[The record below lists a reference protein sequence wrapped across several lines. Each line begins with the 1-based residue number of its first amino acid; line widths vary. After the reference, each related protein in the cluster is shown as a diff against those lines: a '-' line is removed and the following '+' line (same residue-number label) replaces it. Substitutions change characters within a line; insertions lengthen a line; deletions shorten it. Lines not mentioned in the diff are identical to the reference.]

1 MYRKLYSKIMSLT
14 LMLCMIVTLFI
25 PSCNVKAA
33 DIAMEYTSYEVLQW
47 ILMELGI
54 SASLAPEKQQA
65 IVLPDGQEITEP
77 NLGAELIREVNDS
90 IELWWNANQMDDV
103 VDGYDGGFEQF
114 KSDFADML
122 EWGKDGV
129 IEIGTNVWTVLS
141 EWGMSLHESISKV
154 GEMPE
159 YKINMLNVPENLSFR
174 YQYFDIDDYTYTNTI
189 TRGDSPVNLIGFVGD
204 NLGAN
209 RYRAYATFYLFS
221 SAPFKINGYDCKQY
235 KDIYYYSNDG
245 SMGSWFYDFPCIT
258 YDVYGYAAMS
268 DVIYAYLSKILHGNL
283 SDVFKDVIWQ
293 PTDLKTD
300 ICGIPWE
307 LPDSVPYP
315 HSGDATITIP
325 QDLPIDDA
333 ITGVGTG
340 ELTWEDVI
348 GKTFPIPIDKPIDKP
363 AEGDTETDTEKDTEE
378 ETESEKEIEW
388 DDTIF
393 APDGA
398 IGGKL
403 SELSKKFP
411 FCIPFDV
418 VALFKGFGKDVVETA
433 PRWEVSIDMP
443 FIDYTWKVVIDMKD
457 YEKYVK
463 IFRDGFYLL
472 FLVGLFF
479 TTRKLISWQID

>member
-1 MYRKLYSKIMSLT
+1 MYRKLYSNIMSLT
-14 LMLCMIVTLFI
+14 MIFCMIVTLFI

-65 IVLPDGQEITEP
+65 IVLPDGQEITKP

-103 VDGYDGGFEQF
+103 VDGYDGGLEQF

-129 IEIGTNVWTVLS
+129 IEIADNAWSVLKKWGKSLS
-141 EWGMSLHESISKV
+141 EYLAEVGESYFDRPYLDLSNGTVCFVGPSDNVVYSISDATAPV
-154 GEMPE
+154 NVVEIHFTDMSYLMFYSNRDFCVRGNAYSYGDSFFYECFAWGYPM
-159 YKINMLNVPENLSFR
+159 NFLNVP
-174 YQYFDIDDYTYTNTI
+174 
-189 TRGDSPVNLIGFVGD
+189 
-204 NLGAN
+204 
-209 RYRAYATFYLFS
+209 
-221 SAPFKINGYDCKQY
+221 KINVAEPGWSEVKAAEVVS
-235 KDIYYYSNDG
+235 KVLNGDIPLY
-245 SMGSWFYDFPCIT
+245 PQ
-258 YDVYGYAAMS
+258 DVVWPKS
-268 DVIYAYLSKILHGNL
+268 
-283 SDVFKDVIWQ
+283 
-293 PTDLKTD
+293 DLKTD

-307 LPDSVPYP
+307 LPDSIPYP

-393 APDGA
+393 APEGA

-433 PRWEVSIDMP
+433 PRWEVSIDMS
-443 FIDYTWKVVIDMKD
+443 FIDYTWIVVIDMKD

>member
-1 MYRKLYSKIMSLT
+1 MYRKLYSKIMSSI
-14 LMLCMIVTLFI
+14 MILCMIVTLFI

-65 IVLPDGQEITEP
+65 IVLPDGQEITKP

-114 KSDFADML
+114 KSDFSDML
-122 EWGKDGV
+122 EWGRDGV
-129 IEIGTNVWTVLS
+129 IEIASDTWSVLR
-141 EWGMSLHESISKV
+141 EWGKTLYEYLEEAGDKYFDRPYMGLANQDVILNATNYNYTFACTISNASAPVNVIEVVYTDFTYLVFYSTAYFNGYYSASEYSDSLYYTKHGFSYDPGFDGVAKIHVNVPVNSIDVALILSKV
-154 GEMPE
+154 LNGEIALYP
-159 YKINMLNVPENLSFR
+159 
-174 YQYFDIDDYTYTNTI
+174 Q
-189 TRGDSPVNLIGFVGD
+189 
-204 NLGAN
+204 
-209 RYRAYATFYLFS
+209 
-221 SAPFKINGYDCKQY
+221 
-235 KDIYYYSNDG
+235 
-245 SMGSWFYDFPCIT
+245 
-258 YDVYGYAAMS
+258 
-268 DVIYAYLSKILHGNL
+268 
-283 SDVFKDVIWQ
+283 DVIW
-293 PTDLKTD
+293 PKTDLKTD
-300 ICGIPWE
+300 VCGIPWE
-307 LPDSVPYP
+307 LPDSIPYP

-388 DDTIF
+388 DDTVF

-443 FIDYTWKVVIDMKD
+443 FIDYKWIVVIDMKD

>member
-14 LMLCMIVTLFI
+14 MILCMMITLLI
-25 PSCNVKAA
+25 PSCKVKAA

-54 SASLAPEKQQA
+54 SASLAPEKQQS
-65 IVLPDGQEITEP
+65 IVLPDGQEITKP

-122 EWGKDGV
+122 EWGRDGV
-129 IEIGTNVWTVLS
+129 IEISSDVWDVFRNWGTGIRDYLI
-141 EWGMSLHESISKV
+141 EM
-154 GEMPE
+154 GENYFDNP
-159 YKINMLNVPENLSFR
+159 YINMGDRELIFLGDPNYSCTLCDVHAPVNVVEMKFDGFSYLVFYSESMFSESGAST
-174 YQYFDIDDYTYTNTI
+174 QYDGGWYYTFHGYTYAPNFS
-189 TRGDSPVNLIGFVGD
+189 GVPKVCLNYPVELYF
-204 NLGAN
+204 
-209 RYRAYATFYLFS
+209 
-221 SAPFKINGYDCKQY
+221 
-235 KDIYYYSNDG
+235 KDI
-245 SMGSWFYDFPCIT
+245 PL
-258 YDVYGYAAMS
+258 V
-268 DVIYAYLSKILHGNL
+268 LSKIANGDISLYPQ
-283 SDVFKDVIWQ
+283 DVIW
-293 PTDLKTD
+293 PKTDLKTD
-300 ICGIPWE
+300 VCGIPWE
-307 LPDSVPYP
+307 LPEAIPYP

-333 ITGVGTG
+333 ISGVNEG

-363 AEGDTETDTEKDTEE
+363 AEGDTETDTEKDTEK

-443 FIDYTWKVVIDMKD
+443 FIDYTWKVVVDMKD

>member
-1 MYRKLYSKIMSLT
+1 MYRKLYMRIISLCII
-14 LMLCMIVTLFI
+14 LCVSVILLI
-25 PSCNVKAA
+25 PSYKVNAA
-33 DIAMEYTSYEVLQW
+33 DITMEYTSYEVLQW

-54 SASLAPEKQQA
+54 SASLAPDKQQS
-65 IVLPDGQEITEP
+65 IVLPDGQEITKP

-103 VDGYDGGFEQF
+103 VDGYDGGLEQF
-114 KSDFADML
+114 KNDFADML
-122 EWGKDGV
+122 EWGRDGV
-129 IEIGTNVWTVLS
+129 IEITENMLCVLFDWGKTLNEHLQTVPDNYFD
-141 EWGMSLHESISKV
+141 ISKV
-154 GEMPE
+154 IVTESMQFEWVSPKGWGE
-159 YKINMLNVPENLSFR
+159 S
-174 YQYFDIDDYTYTNTI
+174 
-189 TRGDSPVNLIGFVGD
+189 
-204 NLGAN
+204 
-209 RYRAYATFYLFS
+209 FYLDLTAPVYAVEFDFS
-221 SAPFKINGYDCKQY
+221 NCSHPIWISSSYFEKVFSDGTRYGAR
-235 KDIYYYSNDG
+235 YSQEN
-245 SMGSWFYDFPCIT
+245 
-258 YDVYGYAAMS
+258 DVYFFENGAVPFILNIYNMPHISVPIPEGMNNCALYAG
-268 DVIYAYLSKILHGNL
+268 KILHGEISL
-283 SDVFKDVIWQ
+283 YPDVVWPK
-293 PTDLKTD
+293 TDLKTD
-300 ICGIPWE
+300 VCGIPWE
-307 LPDSVPYP
+307 LPDSIPYP

-348 GKTFPIPIDKPIDKP
+348 GKTFPIDKPIDKP
-363 AEGDTETDTEKDTEE
+363 VEGDTETDTEKDTEE
-378 ETESEKEIEW
+378 DTEKETESEKEIEW

-418 VALFKGFGKDVVETA
+418 FALFKGFGKDVVETA
-433 PRWEVSIDMP
+433 PRWEVNIDMP
-443 FIDYTWKVVIDMKD
+443 FIDYTWTVVIDMKD

>member
-1 MYRKLYSKIMSLT
+1 MYRKLYSKIMSST
-14 LMLCMIVTLFI
+14 MILCMIVTLFI
-25 PSCNVKAA
+25 PSCNVNAA
-33 DIAMEYTSYEVLQW
+33 DIAMEYASYEVLQW
-47 ILMELGI
+47 VLMELGI
-54 SASLAPEKQQA
+54 SASLAPEKQQT
-65 IVLPDGQEITEP
+65 IVLPGGQEITKP

-122 EWGKDGV
+122 EWGRDGV
-129 IEIGTNVWTVLS
+129 IEISSNVWSVLQV
-141 EWGMSLHESISKV
+141 WGKSTC
-154 GEMPE
+154 
-159 YKINMLNVPENLSFR
+159 
-174 YQYFDIDDYTYTNTI
+174 DY
-189 TRGDSPVNLIGFVGD
+189 LQEVGD
-204 NLGAN
+204 NYFDKTDSLFLDGGRFVYKN
-209 RYRAYATFYLFS
+209 SSGYTETYDFKISQPLYIFQVDFTDGISLCYVSRSEFEQTWVERSYTYPSYFNTKYQIYTNSPSLLSTYYSDPYIPHIVVDGVFS
-221 SAPFKINGYDCKQY
+221 SIDINEVCSKVLNG
-235 KDIYYYSNDG
+235 DIPLY
-245 SMGSWFYDFPCIT
+245 PQ
-258 YDVYGYAAMS
+258 
-268 DVIYAYLSKILHGNL
+268 
-283 SDVFKDVIWQ
+283 DVIW
-293 PTDLKTD
+293 PKSDLKAD

-307 LPDSVPYP
+307 LPDSIPYP

>member
-1 MYRKLYSKIMSLT
+1 MYRKISKIMSLT
-14 LMLCMIVTLFI
+14 MILCLVVVLLI
-25 PSCNVKAA
+25 PSCKVKAI
-33 DIAMEYTSYEVLQW
+33 DITMQYTSYEVLQW

-54 SASLAPEKQQA
+54 SASLSPEKQQF
-65 IVLPDGQEITEP
+65 IVLPDGQEITKP

-103 VDGYDGGFEQF
+103 VDGYDGGLEQF
-114 KSDFADML
+114 KTDFADML
-122 EWGKDGV
+122 EWGRDGV
-129 IEIGTNVWTVLS
+129 IEITENMWGVMSDWGKSLNEYLQSVKTDYYDTSHFILRESCQYSWESPKGWGESMVLTLSAPVFVVELDYPGRSFPVWYSSQPFTKTL
-141 EWGMSLHESISKV
+141 GSKV
-154 GEMPE
+154 
-159 YKINMLNVPENLSFR
+159 Y
-174 YQYFDIDDYTYTNTI
+174 
-189 TRGDSPVNLIGFVGD
+189 
-204 NLGAN
+204 
-209 RYRAYATFYLFS
+209 S
-221 SAPFKINGYDCKQY
+221 SE
-235 KDIYYYSNDG
+235 
-245 SMGSWFYDFPCIT
+245 
-258 YDVYGYAAMS
+258 
-268 DVIYAYLSKILHGNL
+268 LSKYGFYYFANGAVPFILNIYGIPHISVTDYSTEDCISRIMNGEL
-283 SDVFKDVIWQ
+283 PIYMDDVIWQ
-293 PTDLKTD
+293 PTDLKSD

-307 LPDSVPYP
+307 LPDSIPYP
-315 HSGDATITIP
+315 QTGDATITIP
-325 QDLPIDDA
+325 QDLPIDDV

-348 GKTFPIPIDKPIDKP
+348 GRTFPIPIDKPIDKP
-363 AEGDTETDTEKDTEE
+363 AEGDTETDTEKDTEK

-393 APDGA
+393 APEGA

-443 FIDYTWKVVIDMKD
+443 FIDYTWIVVIDMKD

>member
-1 MYRKLYSKIMSLT
+1 MYRKLYSKIMSSI
-14 LMLCMIVTLFI
+14 MILCMIVTLFI

-65 IVLPDGQEITEP
+65 IVLPDGQEITKP

-122 EWGKDGV
+122 EWGRDGV
-129 IEIGTNVWTVLS
+129 IEIGSSAWDLLKAWGEGLSDYLSSAENEEPFEMVNTLSGFTVQFITPWGKNVNATVSVSSPTDPVYIFGVKNTKASTTGDIYVATTASNLIVDGTNYYCPDGVIRKYVHNNCSEYLNIPTIYLDDVSVEHVVEVLS
-141 EWGMSLHESISKV
+141 KVLH
-154 GEMPE
+154 G
-159 YKINMLNVPENLSFR
+159 
-174 YQYFDIDDYTYTNTI
+174 DYTGI
-189 TRGDSPVNLIGFVGD
+189 
-204 NLGAN
+204 
-209 RYRAYATFYLFS
+209 
-221 SAPFKINGYDCKQY
+221 
-235 KDIYYYSNDG
+235 
-245 SMGSWFYDFPCIT
+245 FP
-258 YDVYGYAAMS
+258 
-268 DVIYAYLSKILHGNL
+268 N
-283 SDVFKDVIWQ
+283 DVIWKK
-293 PTDLKTD
+293 TDLKTD
-300 ICGIPWE
+300 VCGIPWE
-307 LPDSVPYP
+307 LPDSIPYP

-393 APDGA
+393 TPDGA

-443 FIDYTWKVVIDMKD
+443 FIDYTWIVVIDMKD

>member
-1 MYRKLYSKIMSLT
+1 MYRKLYSKIMSSI
-14 LMLCMIVTLFI
+14 MILCMIVTLFI

-33 DIAMEYTSYEVLQW
+33 DIAMEYTSYEALQW

-65 IVLPDGQEITEP
+65 IVLPDGQEITKP

-114 KSDFADML
+114 KSDFSDML
-122 EWGKDGV
+122 EWGRDGV
-129 IEIGTNVWTVLS
+129 IEIASDTWSVLR
-141 EWGMSLHESISKV
+141 EWGKTLYEYLEEAGDSYFEIPFTGVSDGVYCINGSNQNKSFKITQSHAPVSFLWLTIPNDYSYLVVYSSDSFCLNLNQLTVRDGVAFGYEFVEGTFYDVPHIITPSDSFSDRNAYIRNLLSKV
-154 GEMPE
+154 MGGS
-159 YKINMLNVPENLSFR
+159 VPL
-174 YQYFDIDDYTYTNTI
+174 YPQ
-189 TRGDSPVNLIGFVGD
+189 
-204 NLGAN
+204 
-209 RYRAYATFYLFS
+209 
-221 SAPFKINGYDCKQY
+221 
-235 KDIYYYSNDG
+235 
-245 SMGSWFYDFPCIT
+245 
-258 YDVYGYAAMS
+258 DV
-268 DVIYAYLSKILHGNL
+268 VWPK
-283 SDVFKDVIWQ
+283 
-293 PTDLKTD
+293 TDLKTD

-307 LPDSVPYP
+307 LPDSIPYP

-363 AEGDTETDTEKDTEE
+363 VEGDTETDTEIDTEE
-378 ETESEKEIEW
+378 DTEKETESEKEIEW

-393 APDGA
+393 TPEGA

-443 FIDYTWKVVIDMKD
+443 FIHYTWKVVIDMKD

>member
-1 MYRKLYSKIMSLT
+1 MYRKLYSKITSSTMI
-14 LMLCMIVTLFI
+14 LCMIVTLFI

-47 ILMELGI
+47 ILMELGM
-54 SASLAPEKQQA
+54 SVSLNPEEYTL
-65 IVLPDGQEITEP
+65 ILPDGQEVTKP

-103 VDGYDGGFEQF
+103 VDGYDGGFSQF

-122 EWGKDGV
+122 EWGRDGV
-129 IEIGTNVWTVLS
+129 IEISSSAWDLLKAWGEGLGDYLSSAENEETFDMVNTLSNFTVQFSTGWGERASTTVRISNPTAPVYIFGVKDPSYPAAGMVYVATTANHLIVDGMNLYGDNGVIWNYCSNSCKEYLNIPTIYLDDTSNGHVVEVLS
-141 EWGMSLHESISKV
+141 KVLH
-154 GEMPE
+154 G
-159 YKINMLNVPENLSFR
+159 
-174 YQYFDIDDYTYTNTI
+174 DYTGI
-189 TRGDSPVNLIGFVGD
+189 
-204 NLGAN
+204 
-209 RYRAYATFYLFS
+209 
-221 SAPFKINGYDCKQY
+221 
-235 KDIYYYSNDG
+235 
-245 SMGSWFYDFPCIT
+245 FP
-258 YDVYGYAAMS
+258 
-268 DVIYAYLSKILHGNL
+268 N
-283 SDVFKDVIWQ
+283 DVIWKK
-293 PTDLKTD
+293 TDLKTD
-300 ICGIPWE
+300 VCGIPWE
-307 LPDSVPYP
+307 LPDSIPYP

-393 APDGA
+393 TPEGA

-443 FIDYTWKVVIDMKD
+443 FIDYKWIVVIDMKD

>member
-1 MYRKLYSKIMSLT
+1 MYRKLYSKIMSMT
-14 LMLCMIVTLFI
+14 MILCMIVTLFI

-33 DIAMEYTSYEVLQW
+33 DIVMEYTSYEVLQW

-54 SASLAPEKQQA
+54 SASLAPEKQQS
-65 IVLPDGQEITEP
+65 IVLPSGQEITKP

-122 EWGKDGV
+122 EWGRDGV
-129 IEIGTNVWTVLS
+129 IDVASDTWSVLR
-141 EWGMSLHESISKV
+141 EWGKTLYEYIEEAGDKYFDRPYMGLANQEVILNATNYNYTFACTISHASAPVNVIEVVYTDFTYLVFYSTAYFNGYYSASEYSDSLYYTKHGFSYDPGFDGVAKIHVNVPMKSIDVALILSKV
-154 GEMPE
+154 LNGEIALYP
-159 YKINMLNVPENLSFR
+159 
-174 YQYFDIDDYTYTNTI
+174 Q
-189 TRGDSPVNLIGFVGD
+189 
-204 NLGAN
+204 
-209 RYRAYATFYLFS
+209 
-221 SAPFKINGYDCKQY
+221 
-235 KDIYYYSNDG
+235 
-245 SMGSWFYDFPCIT
+245 
-258 YDVYGYAAMS
+258 
-268 DVIYAYLSKILHGNL
+268 
-283 SDVFKDVIWQ
+283 DVIW
-293 PTDLKTD
+293 PKTDLKTD
-300 ICGIPWE
+300 VCGIPWE
-307 LPDSVPYP
+307 LPDSIPYP

>member
-1 MYRKLYSKIMSLT
+1 MYRKICSKIMS
-14 LMLCMIVTLFI
+14 MIMILCMIVTLFI
-25 PSCNVKAA
+25 PSCNVKAV

-65 IVLPDGQEITEP
+65 IVLPDGQEITKP

-122 EWGKDGV
+122 EWGRDGV
-129 IEIGTNVWTVLS
+129 IDIASDAWSVLQDWGESLSNYLAEHEVGKNPFCIVQGDTFYYTYVYPNGGSYQRSTSVQYNSDVVYAIHVVGQEQGALYLYSACDFKSKAGWANTWENGCYVAMLEAGQTSGNYVGVPKIYVDFSGIYPQGVS
-141 EWGMSLHESISKV
+141 ELCSKV
-154 GEMPE
+154 
-159 YKINMLNVPENLSFR
+159 
-174 YQYFDIDDYTYTNTI
+174 
-189 TRGDSPVNLIGFVGD
+189 
-204 NLGAN
+204 
-209 RYRAYATFYLFS
+209 
-221 SAPFKINGYDCKQY
+221 
-235 KDIYYYSNDG
+235 
-245 SMGSWFYDFPCIT
+245 
-258 YDVYGYAAMS
+258 
-268 DVIYAYLSKILHGNL
+268 LHGDFRDFFN
-283 SDVFKDVIWQ
+283 KDVIWQ
-293 PTDLKTD
+293 DADLKAD

-307 LPDSVPYP
+307 LPDSIPYP

-363 AEGDTETDTEKDTEE
+363 EEGDTETDTEKDTEE

-433 PRWEVSIDMP
+433 PKWEVSIDMP
-443 FIDYTWKVVIDMKD
+443 FIDYTWKVVVDMKD

>member
-1 MYRKLYSKIMSLT
+1 MYRKLYSKIMSST
-14 LMLCMIVTLFI
+14 MILCMIVTLFI

-47 ILMELGI
+47 ILMELGL
-54 SASLAPEKQQA
+54 SVSLKPEEYKY
-65 IVLPDGQEITEP
+65 ILPDGQEITKP

-90 IELWWNANQMDDV
+90 IELWWSSNQMDDV

-129 IEIGTNVWTVLS
+129 IEITEDTWSILRSWGKSLNQYISETLVEDSFYIDALGSNSFTLNGKLSWGVDWSQRYNFSNVSSPVYMFAMWTQGGKYLDVFAASMADFNGECVDGSFSYNMGGYFSDGIYVKVGSSWEKGSALYNIPIVPGVYDTSSECVAVLS
-141 EWGMSLHESISKV
+141 
-154 GEMPE
+154 
-159 YKINMLNVPENLSFR
+159 R
-174 YQYFDIDDYTYTNTI
+174 
-189 TRGDSPVNLIGFVGD
+189 
-204 NLGAN
+204 
-209 RYRAYATFYLFS
+209 
-221 SAPFKINGYDCKQY
+221 
-235 KDIYYYSNDG
+235 
-245 SMGSWFYDFPCIT
+245 
-258 YDVYGYAAMS
+258 
-268 DVIYAYLSKILHGNL
+268 ILHGDF
-283 SDVFKDVIWQ
+283 SDFTKDVIWQ
-293 PTDLKTD
+293 DTDLKSD

-418 VALFKGFGKDVVETA
+418 VALFKGVGKDVVETA
-433 PRWEVSIDMP
+433 PRWKVSIDMP
-443 FIDYTWKVVIDMKD
+443 FIDYTWIVDIDMKD